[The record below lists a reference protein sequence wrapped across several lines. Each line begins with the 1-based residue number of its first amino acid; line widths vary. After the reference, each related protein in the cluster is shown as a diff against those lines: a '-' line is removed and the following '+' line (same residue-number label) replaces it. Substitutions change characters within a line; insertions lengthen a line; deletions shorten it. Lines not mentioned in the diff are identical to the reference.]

1 MSEEET
7 KEVKEATKE
16 EPKEEKKRRV
26 VMSTDVKVIFER
38 QDGPVEVRIAGRDVF
53 SVMDAI
59 TARLAETKSK
69 EEMEGIRVSVHS
81 YENPDKSDPPKEGE
95 ERWEGPYLVAG
106 IDVEKKP
113 IPEAMEEIAK
123 VVLPADHAM
132 LAFEQVAAQC
142 FTRSRMD
149 AAMIVCTFDGV
160 PAVTPLFNTMKAA
173 DKKNVVSFYRT
184 VLKAAEAFRRA
195 ALDKFKDIGI
205 EDKDFDE
212 DPVVRPEADA
222 EERARKLVLPSGLPA
237 SMSQKGVVTP
247 QEARK
252 DQVRVIGLT

>member
-1 MSEEET
+1 MAEEET
-7 KEVKEATKE
+7 KQ
-16 EPKEEKKRRV
+16 EEKKRRV
-26 VMSTDVKVIFER
+26 VMSTDVKVLFKHA
-38 QDGPVEVRIAGRDVF
+38 DGVVEEKIVGRDVF
-53 SVMDAI
+53 SVMDAV

-69 EEMEGIRVSVHS
+69 EEMDGIRVSVHS
-81 YENPDKSDPPKEGE
+81 YENAEKSDPPKEGE

-106 IDVEKKP
+106 AEIEDRT
-113 IPEAMEEIAK
+113 IPEAMEDLSK

-160 PAVTPLFNTMKAA
+160 PSVAPLFNTMKAVE
-173 DKKNVVSFYRT
+173 KRNVVSFYRT
-184 VLKAAEAFRRA
+184 AIKAAEAFRKA

-212 DPVVRPEADA
+212 DPVIKPEEDA
-222 EERARKLVLPSGLPA
+222 EARAKKLVLPSGLPA
-237 SMSQKGVVTP
+237 SMAQKGVVTP

>member
-1 MSEEET
+1 MAEDQNET
-7 KEVKEATKE
+7 KPAD
-16 EPKEEKKRRV
+16 EPEQKRRV
-26 VMSTDVKVIFER
+26 VMSTDVKVLFKHA
-38 QDGPVEVRIAGRDVF
+38 DGVVEENIVGRDVF

-69 EEMEGIRVSVHS
+69 EEMEGIKVSVHS
-81 YENPDKSDPPKEGE
+81 YENPERSDPPKECE

-106 IDVEKKP
+106 IDLEDKT
-113 IPEAMEEIAK
+113 IPEAMEALARI
-123 VVLPADHAM
+123 VLPADHAM

-149 AAMIVCTFDGV
+149 AAMVICTFDGV
-160 PAVTPLFNTMKAA
+160 PSVAPLFNTMKAVE
-173 DKKNVVSFYRT
+173 KKNVVSFYRT
-184 VLKAAEAFRRA
+184 ALKAAEAFRQA
-195 ALDKFKDIGI
+195 ALDKFKGIGI

-212 DPVVRPEADA
+212 DPVIKPEEDA
-222 EERARKLVLPSGLPA
+222 EARARKLVLPSGLPA
-237 SMSQKGVVTP
+237 SMAQKGVVTP